1 VRSNA
6 PGQAFRRSARPFPFQ
21 NGRFSANVKSRIDWR
36 SGDAVYVCTVETRVP
51 DPDPDPDTDTR
62 HTYVRNDRETRC
74 FCRVEAHVCTRV
86 CGGCGR
92 STRFT
97 SSPPSRFFLSP
108 PLTLLRRVAPSSEP
122 VRADSLGLGFTQ
134 SLHARGRGCKR
145 VAVAR
150 ILGIVERRRR
160 CCCCCSLLLPATDQ
174 MVDGTTHLAPT
185 FVRNAPSRREAV
197 YASSFAFARVL
208 RFVDVQPR
216 SLESARKV
224 QYADNDVAFRF
235 LRISRSR
242 RHLCI
247 IIATD

>member
-1 VRSNA
+1 MYTRLW
-6 PGQAFRRSARPFPFQ
+6 RLRP
-21 NGRFSANVKSRIDWR
+21 V
-36 SGDAVYVCTVETRVP
+36 DAVYLLSSLKVLFIASSNVTAS
-51 DPDPDPDTDTR
+51 
-62 HTYVRNDRETRC
+62 RC
-74 FCRVEAHVCTRV
+74 SELRACPSRLSVSVSDSRSRCTRA
-86 CGGCGR
+86 GADA
-92 STRFT
+92 SE
-97 SSPPSRFFLSP
+97 SQSRAFSASLNVV
-108 PLTLLRRVAPSSEP
+108 VAAAAAAAP
-122 VRADSLGLGFTQ
+122 
-134 SLHARGRGCKR
+134 
-145 VAVAR
+145 
-150 ILGIVERRRR
+150 
-160 CCCCCSLLLPATDQ
+160 CSLLLAATDQ

-224 QYADNDVAFRF
+224 RYADNDVAFRF